1 MTTIKLK
8 RLKVNMPDDGRSIR
22 VVWQDVANPVRDE
35 NGVIKRTSII
45 NPVTGLLIP
54 EYPEFEEIIAIP
66 SPAPLT
72 QDEIDD
78 LIAPALENVKIRAQV
93 RANNQAD
100 KTSIRTF
107 VNALNLADRI
117 DFEGTVTLP

>member
-1 MTTIKLK
+1 
-8 RLKVNMPDDGRSIR
+8 MPDDGRSIR
-22 VVWQDVANPVRDE
+22 VVWQDVANPLRDE
-35 NGVIKRTSII
+35 SGVVIRTSVI
-45 NPVTGLLIP
+45 NPTTGLLIP
-54 EYPEFEEIIAIP
+54 AYPEFEEMIAIP

-100 KTSIRTF
+100 KTSIRSF

-117 DFEGTVTLP
+117 DFEGTVTFL